1 MSYPHPWQKK
11 ILQKIPFRISLQKR
25 YPLKERYNSI
35 IHNNEQLY
43 LVSEVS
49 RFFCQLD
56 ILSLDG
62 KHLETAPLSHG
73 LSAGDIRYGP
83 SLAFDSNGLIYVS
96 DNQHRVQVFSS
107 DFKVVR
113 SWKVPGGGDL
123 VIYDNL
129 VYVLIPAINQVS
141 IYTLAGI
148 LLERWKN
155 YGSNLG
161 SLTFPKAITIY
172 QNEVYI
178 VDSGNNRIQVF
189 SMHGKYLRHWK
200 YTCTSQSVLPTIR
213 CGFGMT
219 FLCGEKEIQI
229 FNCEGIFFQKFEGIS
244 LTIRNGVIYT
254 IGDEEELLV
263 YNIE

>member
-1 MSYPHPWQKK
+1 LLKSYPQTWQKK
-11 ILQKIPFRISLQKR
+11 ILRKIPFRISLQKC
-25 YPLKERYNSI
+25 YPLNDTYNSI

-43 LVSEVS
+43 LVSEACS
-49 RFFCQLD
+49 LFYQLV

-73 LSAGDIRYGP
+73 VRAGDIRYSP
-83 SLAFDSNGLIYVS
+83 FIAFDSNGLIYMS

-107 DFKVVR
+107 DFELVR

-129 VYVLIPAINQVS
+129 VYVLSPAINQVS
-141 IYTLAGI
+141 IYTLTGI
-148 LLERWKN
+148 LLQKWKN

-178 VDSGNNRIQVF
+178 VDTGNDRIQVF
-189 SMHGKYLRHWK
+189 SMNGKYLRHWN
-200 YTCTSQSVLPTIR
+200 YTCNSRSVLEPTVR
-213 CGFGMT
+213 CGFGMI
-219 FLCGEKEIQI
+219 FLCDEKEIHV
-229 FNCEGIFFQKFEGIS
+229 FNCEGIFFSKI
-244 LTIRNGVIYT
+244 
-254 IGDEEELLV
+254 
-263 YNIE
+263 